1 MALIG
6 KALALARSLRQLPVS
21 LAWRL
26 DLIQEALGRIEA
38 RQTASIEPG
47 DFAGAEFKVSSQW
60 GEDGIIEH
68 LVRHVP
74 IDRRIFVEFGVQDYR
89 ESNTRFLLAHRNWSG
104 LVMDGSPDNVSAIRR
119 DDLYWR
125 YNLKAESIFITAEN
139 INEAIA
145 SHGVQGDIGLLS
157 IDIDGN
163 DYWVWEAID
172 CISPRIVV
180 AEYNSLFG
188 SDPAVSVPYDSAFQ
202 RHRAHPS
209 NLYWGCSLAA
219 WCHLAAKKGYA
230 LVGCNTAGNNAF
242 FVRKDVL
249 GSLPE
254 RSAGEAFRP
263 AQFRESRNP
272 DGSLSFLGP
281 AAAADLI
288 RELPLISVLDGAM
301 TSLAEL
307 HQSAIVVPIGQ
318 QQVPHVS

>member
-1 MALIG
+1 MVLIQ
-6 KALALARSLRQLPVS
+6 KTWALARSLRQLPGS
-21 LAWRL
+21 LASRL

-38 RQTASIEPG
+38 RQTGSVEPG
-47 DFAGAEFKVSSQW
+47 DLAGAEFKVSSQW

-74 IDRRIFVEFGVQDYR
+74 IERRIFVEFGVQDYR
-89 ESNTRFLLAHRNWSG
+89 EANTRFLLAHRNWSG
-104 LVMDGSPDNVSAIRR
+104 LVMDGSTDNVAAIRR

-125 YNLKAESIFITAEN
+125 SNLKAESLFITAEN

-145 SHGVQGDIGLLS
+145 SHGVRGDIGLLS

-163 DYWVWEAID
+163 DYWVWRAID

-180 AEYNSLFG
+180 AEYNALFG
-188 SDPAVSVPYDSAFQ
+188 SNLAVSVPYDPAFQ

-219 WCHLAAKKGYA
+219 WYHLAAEKGYA

-242 FVRKDVL
+242 FVRRDVL
-249 GSLPE
+249 GALPE
-254 RSAGEAFRP
+254 KGAGEAFRP
-263 AQFRESRNP
+263 AKFRESRNP

-281 AAAADLI
+281 ADAAEVI
-288 RELPLISVLDGAM
+288 RDLPLVRVTDGAV
-301 TSLAEL
+301 TSLAQL
-307 HQSAIVVPIGQ
+307 RSRSSQNGRLPD
-318 QQVPHVS
+318 